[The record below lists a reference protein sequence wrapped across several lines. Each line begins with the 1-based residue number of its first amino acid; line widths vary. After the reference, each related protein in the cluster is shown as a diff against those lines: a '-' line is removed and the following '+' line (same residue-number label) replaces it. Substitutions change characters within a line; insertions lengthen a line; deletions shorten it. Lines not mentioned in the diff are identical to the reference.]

1 MPAQHKN
8 KKRQLLF
15 EKGEFSFN
23 KIIIFAL
30 LTILIGFIFSLVI
43 SFVKIYLHK
52 APFFR
57 QNPAVIKN
65 TAEVPTVTPRPL
77 ATGRQIYL
85 VQTKGIG
92 PTITD
97 LILDPIDPAP
107 NQLQFVSIK
116 IISSSPVKYV
126 NYHLKTDN
134 KTTQYT
140 LNLSEGTD
148 RNGVWIGTFIV
159 DDTYLST
166 YMATIE
172 AENNA
177 GLTKVEPVFR

>member
-8 KKRQLLF
+8 KKSQFLF
-15 EKGEFSFN
+15 EKGEFPFN
-23 KIIIFAL
+23 KIIIFAV
-30 LTILIGFIFSLVI
+30 LTIFIGFILSLVI

-52 APFFR
+52 VPFFL
-57 QNPAVIKN
+57 QNPGVIKN
-65 TAEVPTVTPRPL
+65 TVEAPSVTPRPL
-77 ATGRQIYL
+77 ATGRQTYL

-97 LILDPIDPAP
+97 LLLDPIDPAP
-107 NQLQFVSIK
+107 NQPQFVSIK

-126 NYHLKTDN
+126 NYQLKTDN
-134 KTTQYT
+134 KTSQYT

-148 RNGVWIGTFIV
+148 KNGVWAGTFMV
-159 DDTYLST
+159 DDTYQST

-177 GLTKVEPVFR
+177 GITKIEPVYR

>member
-8 KKRQLLF
+8 KKRH
-15 EKGEFSFN
+15 
-23 KIIIFAL
+23 KIIIFAV
-30 LTILIGFIFSLVI
+30 LTILIGFVLSLVI

-52 APFFR
+52 VPFIQ
-57 QNPAVIKN
+57 QNPAV
-65 TAEVPTVTPRPL
+65 PSVTPRSL
-77 ATGRQIYL
+77 ATGRQTYL

-97 LILDPIDPAP
+97 LTLDPIDPAP

-134 KTTQYT
+134 KTSQYT

-148 RNGVWIGTFIV
+148 RNGVWIGTFLV

>member
-1 MPAQHKN
+1 MPAQQKN
-8 KKRQLLF
+8 KKRR
-15 EKGEFSFN
+15 E
-23 KIIIFAL
+23 IVIFAVL
-30 LTILIGFIFSLVI
+30 SIFIGFILTLFISLI
-43 SFVKIYLHK
+43 KIYLHK
-52 APFFR
+52 VPFFR

-65 TAEVPTVTPRPL
+65 TVETPSVTPRSL
-77 ATGRQIYL
+77 ATGRQTYL

-107 NQLQFVSIK
+107 DQLQLVSMK
-116 IISSSPVKYV
+116 IISGSPVKYV

-134 KTTQYT
+134 KTTQYS
-140 LNLSEGTD
+140 LNLSEGTNK
-148 RNGVWIGTFIV
+148 NGVWTGIFII

-177 GLTKVEPVFR
+177 GITKVEPVFR

>member
-1 MPAQHKN
+1 MPAQHKS
-8 KKRQLLF
+8 KKHR
-15 EKGEFSFN
+15 E
-23 KIIIFAL
+23 IIIFFV
-30 LTILIGFIFSLVI
+30 LTIFIGFILSLFI

-52 APFFR
+52 VPFFR

-65 TAEVPTVTPRPL
+65 TVEVPASVTLRPL
-77 ATGRQIYL
+77 ATGRQTYL

-107 NQLQFVSIK
+107 NQLQFISIK

-126 NYHLKTDN
+126 NYHLQTDN

-140 LNLSEGTD
+140 LNLSAGTNK
-148 RNGVWIGTFIV
+148 NGVWTGTFMIN
-159 DDTYLST
+159 DTYLYT
-166 YMATIE
+166 YMAIIE
-172 AENNA
+172 AENDA
-177 GLTKVEPVFR
+177 GVTKVEPVFR